1 MGRPSIRAL
10 PGTSKREASRSGR
23 TDVRDMGMG
32 PFEDAEASPLP
43 PMLWDVS
50 WERIRETV
58 AAWAYDAG
66 RRL

>member
-32 PFEDAEASPLP
+32 PADLN
-43 PMLWDVS
+43 
-50 WERIRETV
+50 ERT
-58 AAWAYDAG
+58 G
-66 RRL
+66 